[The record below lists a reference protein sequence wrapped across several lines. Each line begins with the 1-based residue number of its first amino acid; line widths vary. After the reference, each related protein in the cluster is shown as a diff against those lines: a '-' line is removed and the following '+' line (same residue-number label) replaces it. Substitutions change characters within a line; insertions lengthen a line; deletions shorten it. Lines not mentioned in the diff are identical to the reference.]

1 MTKSQAI
8 KRVFMVSFSVFL
20 GAMIN
25 GCASNPN
32 KVQKVETNL
41 ENKETVSGNQ
51 VMGVK
56 KDETLVVQEKTD
68 LRERLRDL
76 QNEVYQLEDKVYGMR
91 KFDSL
96 GLYGDLRNCEKK
108 IASKQYGGPG
118 VLVWTEPLDRV
129 SDKEKDYKFGKDE
142 SNNLVSVSEEFVKDR
157 LERFQNYKFILQKRE
172 DEFKEK
178 IETCNNDLAQKKID
192 NHQTSKVLISE
203 GSKALSERPS
213 LNTFMCDYA
222 KQGASLKDLLL
233 AAFGERWL
241 HMTDVPVDQALTTAK
256 IKDQKGKDRENGFL
270 FMGWKLAYDKPALT
284 LGDVLSGNADA
295 KLEAWTYPSKKDV
308 PNADKCLSKADGV
321 WND

>member
-1 MTKSQAI
+1 MRKSQML
-8 KRVFMVSFSVFL
+8 KRVLMAGFL
-20 GAMIN
+20 GAVVN

-41 ENKETVSGNQ
+41 DSKEKVTGNQ
-51 VMGVK
+51 LMGIK

-76 QNEVYQLEDKVYGMR
+76 QNEVYALEDKVYGMR
-91 KFDSL
+91 KYDSL

-108 IASKQYGGPG
+108 TASKQYGGPG

-142 SNNLVSVSEEFVKDR
+142 QNNLVSVSEEFVKDR

-192 NHQTSKVLISE
+192 TQQSSKVLISE

-213 LNTFMCDYA
+213 LNNFMCDYV

-233 AAFGERWL
+233 AAFSERWL
-241 HMTDVPVDQALTTAK
+241 HMSDLPVDQALTTAK
-256 IKDQKGKDRENGFL
+256 IRDQKGKDRENGFL

-308 PNADKCLSKADGV
+308 ANASKCLSKADGV